1 MCLVSGRFQSILPPP
16 ARAPAGGAS
25 MDIPPFRNL
34 GLPAPLLEAV
44 EALDFERPSAIQAL
58 AIPPALA
65 GKDLVG
71 LSETG
76 SGKTAAFVLPA
87 LSRINLEH
95 DVPQVLILSPTR
107 ELVVQVCEEV
117 HRLGANL
124 AGLHAIPVYGG
135 APIDRQLRALK
146 KGVHLIVG
154 TPGRLLD
161 HLRRKSFDPA
171 HIKMAVLDEA
181 DRMLDM
187 GFRED
192 MELILGAIHDDHQT
206 LFYSATM
213 NRGVEQLIRAFG
225 NDPQTISVKRKSL
238 TVASIEQRYYE
249 VRHRSKLEVLSRI
262 IDTEEP
268 RLALV
273 FCNTKR
279 SVDECSEALL
289 ARGYSADRLHGD
301 MTQQLRERTLRR
313 FREGKVELLVAT
325 DVAAR
330 GLDIDDIDIVFNYDL
345 PQDPEDYVHR
355 IGRTGRAGRAGRA
368 ISFVFGR
375 DIYRLQNVE
384 RYIRQPITRA
394 RIPSQEEVEGKRSD
408 IIFETLKDLLES
420 GAYDPHG
427 SQIGRL
433 LDQGHAATDIAG
445 ALLTLLRGATG
456 REGEEIAEDRPKHE
470 HRKSVDREGRSGT
483 PDRED
488 RKKKRKRERMSSSP
502 EQGMTRLFLSLGKS
516 QGAQPGEIAGMLYR
530 EAALPDGAIGKIAL
544 FPRHSLIDIRS
555 EFAEAAIESTRQA
568 KLRGKPF
575 KLDHDRR

>member
-1 MCLVSGRFQSILPPP
+1 LRIP
-16 ARAPAGGAS
+16 AHSPAACGVPRKTDL
-25 MDIPPFRNL
+25 MDIPPFSKL
-34 GLPAPLLEAV
+34 GLPAPLLKAV
-44 EALDFERPSAIQAL
+44 ESLDFEKPSPIQAL

-87 LSRINLEH
+87 LTKIDLNRQ
-95 DVPQVLILSPTR
+95 VPQALILCPTR
-107 ELVVQVCEEV
+107 ELAVQVCEEV
-117 HRLGANL
+117 YRLGANL
-124 AGLHAIPVYGG
+124 PGLHAIPVYGG

-146 KGVHLIVG
+146 TGVHLIVG

-171 HIKMAVLDEA
+171 DIKIAILDEA

-192 MELILGAIHDDHQT
+192 MESLLGAIHEDHQT

-213 NRGVEQLIRAFG
+213 NRGVEQLIRTFG
-225 NDPQTISVKRKSL
+225 NDPKTIKVKRKSL
-238 TVASIEQRYYE
+238 TVASIQQRYYE

-262 IDTEEP
+262 LDTEEP

-279 SVDECSEALL
+279 SVDECTEALL

-301 MTQQLRERTLRR
+301 ITQQLRERTLQR
-313 FREGKVELLVAT
+313 FRDGTVELLVAT

-355 IGRTGRAGRAGRA
+355 IGRTGRAGRVGRA

-384 RYIRQPITRA
+384 RYIRQPIAHT
-394 RIPSQEEVEGKRSD
+394 RIPSQEEVEGKRAD

-420 GAYDPHG
+420 GAYEPHG
-427 SQIGRL
+427 SQIERL

-445 ALLTLLRGATG
+445 ALFSLVGSATS
-456 REGEEIAEDRPKHE
+456 RDGEEIAEDRSKHE
-470 HRKSVDREGRSGT
+470 HRKSFARDGRTRGSDAGGA
-483 PDRED
+483 
-488 RKKKRKRERMSSSP
+488 KNKNKRLSSDT

-516 QGAQPGEIAGMLYR
+516 QGAKPGEIAGMLYR
-530 EAALPDGAIGKIAL
+530 EAGLPDGAIGKIAL
-544 FPRHSLIDIRS
+544 FPRHSLVDIRS
-555 EFAEAAIESTRQA
+555 EFAEAAIESTRKA
-568 KLRGKPF
+568 KLRGRPF
-575 KLDHDRR
+575 KLAHDRK